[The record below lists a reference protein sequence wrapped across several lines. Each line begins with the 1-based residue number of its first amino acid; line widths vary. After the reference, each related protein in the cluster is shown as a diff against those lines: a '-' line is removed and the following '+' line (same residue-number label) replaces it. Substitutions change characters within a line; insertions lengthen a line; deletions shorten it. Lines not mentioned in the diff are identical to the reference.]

1 MDVSRWLGVRDF
13 TPGTPGDLR
22 WAWLTVAL
30 SAVVVVGYAV
40 IAFNRYFQAKLDR
53 RADTRAASLR
63 LINIFACCCVCGV
76 VFYATDMAFG
86 LWRLYD
92 LVLLC
97 VALYAWS
104 FVVRTRALSLVDARL
119 ARVDELERTAEQQR
133 ALVAQKEEQAKQK
146 AFFLN
151 ALSHDLRAPLNI
163 VALNAHLLKTTARDQ
178 AEAESAKLIIE
189 NAVTAGD
196 LVAKALELAKA
207 DAQDR
212 NVVERVAVADVIHQ
226 VLRRFAPVAEQKA
239 LSLQPAEIDDVEL
252 LTDRMKLER
261 IVSNLVDNAIKFT
274 DRGGVVIEAKA
285 LEGATVVRVTDTG
298 VGIRPDIAPHLFD
311 EFYQGP
317 AGSGGGRE
325 GFGMGLTICRFLA
338 RQLGGDVRLART
350 GTEGSCFD
358 LILPSTLP
366 TKEAAR
372 PGFSHIGVVTTR
384 P

>member
-1 MDVSRWLGVRDF
+1 MDVFRWLGTRDF
-13 TPGTPGDLR
+13 TPGTPNDLR

-30 SAVVVVGYAV
+30 SAAVVVGYAI
-40 IAFNRYFQAKLDR
+40 IAFNRYFQAKLER
-53 RADTRAASLR
+53 RADARAASLR
-63 LINIFACCCVCGV
+63 LANIFACCCVCGV
-76 VFYATDMAFG
+76 VFYATDMAWR

-104 FVVRTRALSLVDARL
+104 FVVRMRALSLVDARL

-133 ALVAQKEEQAKQK
+133 ALVAQKELQAKQK

-163 VALNAHLLKTTARDQ
+163 VALNAHLLKTAAREQ
-178 AEAESAKLIIE
+178 AEVESAKLIIE

-207 DAQDR
+207 DAEDH
-212 NVVERVAVADVIHQ
+212 NVVERVALPEVIHQ
-226 VLRRFAPVAEQKA
+226 VMRRFAPIAEQKA
-239 LSLQPAEIDDVEL
+239 LSLQLAEVDDVEL

-274 DRGGVVIEAKA
+274 DRGGVTIEAKA
-285 LEGATVVRVTDTG
+285 LDGSTVVRVTDTG
-298 VGIRPDIAPHLFD
+298 VGIHPDIAPHLFD

-317 AGSGGGRE
+317 GQAEGGRQ

-350 GTEGSCFD
+350 GPDGSCFD
-358 LILPSTLP
+358 LILTA
-366 TKEAAR
+366 TAATAEAAR
-372 PGFSHIGVVTTR
+372 SGFSDTR
-384 P
+384 VGTS

>member
-1 MDVSRWLGVRDF
+1 MDVFRWIGARDF
-13 TPGTPGDLR
+13 TPGTPVDLR
-22 WAWLTVAL
+22 WAWVTVGL
-30 SAVVVVGYAV
+30 SAVVVCGYAV
-40 IAFNRYFQAKLDR
+40 IAFNRYFQSKLDR
-53 RADTRAASLR
+53 RTEARAASMR

-76 VFYATDMAFG
+76 VFYATDMAWR

-119 ARVDELERTAEQQR
+119 ARVEELERTAEQQK
-133 ALVAQKEEQAKQK
+133 ALVAQKEMQAKQK

-163 VALNAHLLKTTARDQ
+163 VALNAHLLKTAAREE
-178 AEAESAKLIIE
+178 AELESAKLIIE

-207 DAQDR
+207 DAEDQ
-212 NVVERVAVADVIHQ
+212 NMLERVPVPDVIHQ
-226 VLRRFAPVAEQKA
+226 VVRRFAPIAEQKG
-239 LSLQPAEIDDVEL
+239 LFLRLAEVDDVEL

-274 DRGGVVIEAKA
+274 DRGGVTIEAKA
-285 LEGATVVRVTDTG
+285 LEGSAVVRVTDTG
-298 VGIRPDIAPHLFD
+298 MGIAPDIAPHLFD

-317 AGSGGGRE
+317 GHADGGRK

-350 GTEGSCFD
+350 GPGGSGFD
-358 LILPSTLP
+358 LVISGTGPGGI
-366 TKEAAR
+366 AR
-372 PGFSHIGVVTTR
+372 ADLSARVGMTYP
-384 P
+384 